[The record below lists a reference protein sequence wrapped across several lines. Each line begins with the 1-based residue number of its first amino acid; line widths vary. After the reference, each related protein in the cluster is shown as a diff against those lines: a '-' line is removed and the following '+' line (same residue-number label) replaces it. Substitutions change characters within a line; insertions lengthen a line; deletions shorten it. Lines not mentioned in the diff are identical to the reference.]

1 MSYLRYLC
9 LFAHSGVQHILCC
22 VFLRIV
28 YPMFTVSM
36 DCSFLIA
43 PSVFSHVYVQ
53 QKLTLQKFI
62 WDFSRCWLSCLYLLI
77 FLFTKT
83 FKLFSFKYLCFEST
97 KWRLF
102 QKRFLQT
109 KFDISVFISET
120 WHSKFTAGNS
130 FSEMS
135 ISSVTVFLF
144 LLSYT
149 YIHSVMSTRHS

>member
-83 FKLFSFKYLCFEST
+83 LNCLVSNIFALRVPNEDYSRNASCKPNL
-97 KWRLF
+97 
-102 QKRFLQT
+102 
-109 KFDISVFISET
+109 ISL
-120 WHSKFTAGNS
+120 
-130 FSEMS
+130 
-135 ISSVTVFLF
+135 FLF
-144 LLSYT
+144 LKRDTLNSQLE
-149 YIHSVMSTRHS
+149 IVFLK